1 MCQQRSKKCLK
12 HYVLEQHQ
20 KHYFEKHTRGLGTAL
35 YIPESKFVQIYGK
48 QIYANLH
55 ALKNQCSSEPLVQGH
70 ICSKLA
76 VVGGRIFSRSSKSS
90 VYIQL

>member
-1 MCQQRSKKCLK
+1 MPAEKKKVSKTLCPGTTSKT
-12 HYVLEQHQ
+12 
-20 KHYFEKHTRGLGTAL
+20 FEKHTRGLGTTL

-76 VVGGRIFSRSSKSS
+76 VVGGRILPRSSKSS